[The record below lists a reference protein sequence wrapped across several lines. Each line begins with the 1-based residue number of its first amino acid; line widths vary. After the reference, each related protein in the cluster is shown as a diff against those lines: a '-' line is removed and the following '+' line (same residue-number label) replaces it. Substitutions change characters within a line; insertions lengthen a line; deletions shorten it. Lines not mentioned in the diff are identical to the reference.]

1 MLAGLLIPALL
12 GVLVRVP
19 ILLGVLVGV
28 PSLLGRISHP
38 ALLAGLLFPTLLRV
52 LGIPAVIL
60 TCLRTP
66 LWRVTAL
73 RILVP
78 VLRVLAVREVTL
90 LRILLIGVGGLRT
103 VRLGRDLLCRVV
115 VFWQLL
121 GGFMALPL
129 SRA

>member
-1 MLAGLLIPALL
+1 MGGLAFPAFLT
-12 GVLVRVP
+12 
-19 ILLGVLVGV
+19 
-28 PSLLGRISHP
+28 
-38 ALLAGLLFPTLLRV
+38 GLLFPTLLRV
-52 LGIPAVIL
+52 LGVPAVIL
-60 TCLRTP
+60 TCLRIP

-115 VFWQLL
+115 VLWQLL
-121 GGFMALPL
+121 GGFMTLPL